1 MSFRRCRLLQ
11 AAKRVPSGMLL
22 SGGAAL
28 ILESLL
34 PAGHRP
40 AIHLT
45 ITDDYP
51 LAQAFVIIEALP
63 ESL

>member
-1 MSFRRCRLLQ
+1 
-11 AAKRVPSGMLL
+11 A
-22 SGGAAL
+22 
-28 ILESLL
+28 
-34 PAGHRP
+34 

-45 ITDDYP
+45 ITYDYP

>member
-1 MSFRRCRLLQ
+1 MTFSM
-11 AAKRVPSGMLL
+11 VL
-22 SGGAAL
+22 SGAAAAV
-28 ILESLL
+28 LESML